1 MGTGDMG
8 ARQIITAEGW
18 RALYMRGPNAEE
30 CELIPLVAWALGD
43 DGVVTGLVLGVDGL
57 VGPPDAALLATYLP
71 PAEPIPEPYRLEE
84 LWDALVKRGGS
95 ARR

>member
-1 MGTGDMG
+1 MG

-18 RALYMRGPNAEE
+18 RALYMRGPSAAE

-43 DGVVTGLVLGVDGL
+43 DDEVTGLVLGVDGL

-71 PAEPIPEPYRLEE
+71 PAEPLPERYRLDE
-84 LWDALVKRGGS
+84 LWNALVTRGGLAS
-95 ARR
+95 AT